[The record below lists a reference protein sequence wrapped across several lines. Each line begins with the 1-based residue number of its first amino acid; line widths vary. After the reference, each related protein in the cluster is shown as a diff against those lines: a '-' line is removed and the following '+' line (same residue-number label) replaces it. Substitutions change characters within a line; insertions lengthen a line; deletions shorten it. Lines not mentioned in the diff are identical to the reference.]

1 MNTAQVAQMRGYGNT
16 GDLPQSSPLSQTAK
30 KYLDNFTTSGWL
42 IRFTESRDARMRVMA
57 WDMLVEIFDY
67 QFLKQNGSTAM

>member
-1 MNTAQVAQMRGYGNT
+1 MRGYGNT

-57 WDMLVEIFDY
+57 WDLLVEIFDY
-67 QFLKQNGSTAM
+67 